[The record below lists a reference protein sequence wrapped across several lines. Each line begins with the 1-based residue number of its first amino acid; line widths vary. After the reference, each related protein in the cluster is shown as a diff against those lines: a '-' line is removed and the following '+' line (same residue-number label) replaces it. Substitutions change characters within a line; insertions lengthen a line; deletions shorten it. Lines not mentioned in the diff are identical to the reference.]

1 MNLNTFPNTL
11 IVEASRA
18 ISRYAAHQRVLEAMA
33 IRLPLGQVLSRL
45 ALTIEDA
52 APGCCCAIMLVDE
65 SGTHTYTGA
74 APTLPAAFTSAIDGV
89 PIGPAMGSCGTAI
102 WRRERV
108 VVSDIANDALWVD
121 YRALALAH
129 QLRACWSTPIVG
141 SDGAVLGSFA
151 VYYSTVREPQ
161 QSEISLVDDAVSLA
175 CVAIGQQRAE
185 SSMRVSEAHY
195 RAVVETAPS
204 PIVGLDADETVTEW
218 NQAAESMFGRSR
230 DSVLTRHFSQ
240 TCLEADARATFERC
254 FSQSHMQ
261 RTPSSCETEIL
272 RPDGTR
278 RWVMWSMSPI
288 VTNDNGVDGLLAIA
302 QDITGRMD
310 AEAAMRRSE
319 QQLRHS
325 QKMEAVGRL
334 AGGIAHD
341 FNNLLTVIHGNTS
354 LALLDSAKG
363 SLQEIALEEVR
374 DASARATSLTRQLLT
389 FSRRESV
396 ELQLLDLNVIVE
408 DLRRMLSRLIGEHI
422 QLETE
427 LSSMS
432 LVVQADRTNLEQLVI
447 NLVVNARDAMQDG
460 GVLNIMTRRV
470 TLDAEAA
477 AALELAAGPYVCLSA
492 SDTGFGMDEETRAR
506 AFEPF
511 FTTKPSGEGTGLGL
525 ATVYAIAARHEGAVA
540 IESQPGIGTTVT
552 LWLPAVAGIAA
563 TATIS
568 GEHPMQH
575 GTGTV
580 FLVEDEVAV
589 RHLARRVLVAQ
600 GYRVLEASN
609 GEEALQLWKEFGPSV
624 DVVVTDVVMPKMGG
638 QALVEILRSDRPDLA
653 VVFCSGYSDNML
665 LPMREDDVHTAFLA
679 KPFTLNALVER
690 VSRLRNQK
698 RVLDSAYPSPRI
710 APCPL

>member
-1 MNLNTFPNTL
+1 MNPTSFPNSL

-33 IRLPLGQVLSRL
+33 VRLPLNQVLSRL
-45 ALTIEDA
+45 ALSIEDA
-52 APGCCCAIMLVDE
+52 APGCCCAIMLIDDN
-65 SGTHTYTGA
+65 GTSICTGA
-74 APTLPAAFTSAIDGV
+74 APNLPSEFTKAIDGA
-89 PIGPAMGSCGTAI
+89 PIGMAGGSCSTAI

-108 VVSDIANDALWVD
+108 VVSDIANDPLWVD
-121 YRALALAH
+121 YRDLALDH
-129 QLRACWSTPIVG
+129 QLRACWSTPIIG
-141 SDGAVLGSFA
+141 GDGVVLGSFA

-161 QSEISLVDDAVSLA
+161 PSEISLVDDAVSLA

-185 SSMRVSEAHY
+185 SSVRVSEAHY

-204 PIVGLDADETVTEW
+204 PIVGLNADETVTEW
-218 NQAAESMFGRSR
+218 NQAAESMFGRTR
-230 DSVLTRHFSQ
+230 DSVLARHFSQ
-240 TCLEADARATFERC
+240 TCLVADARATFESC
-254 FSQSHMQ
+254 FRQSHSQ
-261 RTPSSCETEIL
+261 RTQSSCETEIV
-272 RPDGTR
+272 RPDGTK

-288 VTNDNGVDGLLAIA
+288 ITNDNGVEGLLAIA
-302 QDITGRMD
+302 QDITGRME
-310 AEAAMRRSE
+310 AESAMRRSE
-319 QQLRHS
+319 QQLRQS

-341 FNNLLTVIHGNTS
+341 FNNLLTVIHGNTT
-354 LALLDSAKG
+354 LALQDSAKG
-363 SLQEIALEEVR
+363 SPQAIALEEVR
-374 DASARATSLTRQLLT
+374 DASARATLLTRQLLT

-408 DLRRMLSRLIGEHI
+408 NLRRMLGRLIGEHI

-427 LSSMS
+427 LSNVSM
-432 LVVQADRTNLEQLVI
+432 VVKADRTNLEQLLI

-460 GVLNIMTRRV
+460 GVLDIMTRRV
-470 TLDAEAA
+470 TLDDEAA
-477 AALELAAGPYVCLSA
+477 AALELSSGSYVSLSV
-492 SDTGFGMDEETRAR
+492 SDTGFGMDEETKAR

-525 ATVYAIAARHEGAVA
+525 ATVYAIASRHQGAVN
-540 IESQPGIGTTVT
+540 IDSSPGIGTTVT
-552 LWLPAVAGIAA
+552 LWLPSVAGVAA
-563 TATIS
+563 PAAIS
-568 GEHPMQH
+568 GEHPVQH

-580 FLVEDEVAV
+580 FLVEDEDAV
-589 RHLARRVLVAQ
+589 RHLARRVLIAH

-609 GEEALQLWKEFGPSV
+609 GEEALQLWKKFGQTV

-638 QALVEILRSDRPDLA
+638 QALVDILRSDRPDLA

-690 VSRLRNQK
+690 VSRLC
-698 RVLDSAYPSPRI
+698 RVPTRGSDGSPPSLRI
-710 APCPL
+710 AP